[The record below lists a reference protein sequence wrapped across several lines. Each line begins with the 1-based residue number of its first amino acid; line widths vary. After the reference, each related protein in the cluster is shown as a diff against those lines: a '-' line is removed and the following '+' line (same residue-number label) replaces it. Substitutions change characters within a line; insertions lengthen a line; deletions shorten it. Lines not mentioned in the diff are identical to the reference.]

1 MTRLHGSAPDRLE
14 GCLVPFLVM
23 LMVVVGLAIA
33 LVDAALRVAGWSL
46 WAEDGGWF

>member
-14 GCLVPFLVM
+14 GCLAPFLVM
-23 LMVVVGLAIA
+23 LMVVAGLAIA
-33 LVDAALRVAGWSL
+33 LVDAALRCFGWSL